1 MKAVLTVVAMLAMT
15 GCAVTEQAKPTAL
28 EGQPRSGFLSDY
40 SALKPGGKD
49 QALLVYIDPN
59 VRWREYRAIM
69 VDPVQ
74 FWGSPD
80 VKPEQQ
86 QELCNFYYTK
96 LRERLATQLPI
107 VEAPGP
113 GVLRV
118 RAALTD
124 ATSATPALRTVSVVV
139 PQARLLSSVTNLVS
153 GSYAFVGE
161 AQSEMEVLD
170 GGTGRRL
177 AAAVDRRSGGLS
189 VKNVDVWKWGD
200 AEKAMDYWAER
211 VTQRL
216 AELRSGSTISAR

>member
-1 MKAVLTVVAMLAMT
+1 MKALLTAAAMLAMS
-15 GCAVTEQAKPTAL
+15 GCAVTEQAKSTAM
-28 EGQPRSGFLSDY
+28 EDHPRSGFLGDY
-40 SALKPGGKD
+40 SSLKPGAEG
-49 QALLVYIDPN
+49 QALLVYIDPA
-59 VRWREYRAIM
+59 VRWREYRAVM

-80 VKPEQQ
+80 LKPEQQ
-86 QELCNFYYTK
+86 QDLCNYYHAK

-107 VEAPGP
+107 VEVAGP
-113 GVLRV
+113 GTLRV

-124 ATSATPALRTVSVVV
+124 ATTATPVLRTVSVTV

-153 GSYAFVGE
+153 GNYAFVGE

-170 GGTGRRL
+170 AGTSRRL

-200 AEKAMDYWAER
+200 AEKAMDYWADR
-211 VTQRL
+211 VAQRL
-216 AELRSGSTISAR
+216 AELRSGSAVSAR